1 MIYDRFE
8 EIPFQNPAKERLKQ
22 IYAVLYY
29 MKKGYDYKDAI
40 KEASEHFTNVKD
52 DYQTVQSKLTT
63 QFAGDMNTF
72 LEWYKSRTILSEL
85 EQKNRLNEDDKGIFE
100 DLLKTTI
107 KGKNEHEKDEAAE
120 EEVEE
125 EEIEAEEGD
134 KGDVNYWQISPGY
147 VEDNLW
153 PICSKNGIIAIGWN
167 IGNLSEM
174 DKETIKEKLGK
185 DKITTDVNSNFYFG
199 HEIREGDI
207 IIAKKGNTKEI
218 YGIGVVL
225 RNYYQDEEKA
235 KELFGRD
242 FLKYKNFI
250 DVEWIIDF
258 ERDFGERLTVNDLE
272 RQFVQYT
279 VEEYKYY
286 TELKERIVKK
296 YDKYESLFKQIENRS
311 KEIRSKLQPEII
323 PKYGNF
329 DLKIEKLGKRFSIQ
343 SLYFDPEYEGKLI
356 SQIITALKN
365 GKHIILIG
373 PPGTGKSK
381 LAKVICEF
389 YCGDGNYIMSTAT
402 SDWSTFETI
411 GGYRPN
417 KNGELEFFPGI
428 FLHCFQDEKRSP
440 INKWLIIDEINR
452 ADIDK
457 AFGSLFSALTGDDI
471 TLPFEISG
479 ERIKILGNPNDNT
492 EIRYNHFI
500 IPQDWRIIAT
510 MNTFDKTSLYEMSY
524 AFMRRF
530 AFISI
535 DVPTNI
541 DADVIKKYVKKWELE
556 AIDEICSD
564 LSELWAIINKKRKI
578 GPAIIE
584 DIYKYVK
591 DTTPPDYMNALI
603 MYVLPQFEGLLE
615 ENQVDFIKKIAPF
628 DFIKIDELKHFA
640 SEFFGIDIKK
650 FD

>member
-1 MIYDRFE
+1 M
-8 EIPFQNPAKERLKQ
+8 P
-22 IYAVLYY
+22 
-29 MKKGYDYKDAI
+29 
-40 KEASEHFTNVKD
+40 
-52 DYQTVQSKLTT
+52 
-63 QFAGDMNTF
+63 TF
-72 LEWYKSRTILSEL
+72 LEWYKSGTILSEL
-85 EQKNRLNEDDKGIFE
+85 DSKFVLKEDKGIFE
-100 DLLKTTI
+100 ELLTTTI
-107 KGKNEHEKDEAAE
+107 TGKKGHNTDEAAE
-120 EEVEE
+120 EKVEK
-125 EEIEAEEGD
+125 EEIKAKEGD
-134 KGDVNYWQISPGY
+134 RGDVNCWQISPGHA
-147 VEDNLW
+147 EDKLW
-153 PICSKNGIIAIGWN
+153 STCSKNGIIAIGWN
-167 IGNLSEM
+167 IGNLSKM
-174 DKETIKEKLGK
+174 DKETIKEKLGE
-185 DKITTDVNSNFYFG
+185 DKITPNVNSNFYFG
-199 HEIREGDI
+199 HEIRDGDI
-207 IIAKKGNTKEI
+207 IIAKKGNSKEI

-235 KELFGRD
+235 KELFVENIRN
-242 FLKYKNFI
+242 YKNFI

-258 ERDFGERLTVNDLE
+258 ERDFGKRLTVNDLE

-279 VEEYKYY
+279 VEEYKFY
-286 TELKERIVKK
+286 TELKEGIVNK
-296 YDKYESLFKQIENRS
+296 YDIYESRFKQIENRS
-311 KEIRSKLQPEII
+311 KEIRTGQEPETKQ
-323 PKYGNF
+323 KYGDF
-329 DLKIEKLGKRFSIQ
+329 DLIIKKLGKRFSIQ
-343 SLYFDPEYEGKLI
+343 SLYFGSEEEII
-356 SQIITALKN
+356 SQITTALKN

-389 YCGDGNYIMSTAT
+389 YCGEDNYIMSTAT

-417 KNGELEFFPGI
+417 KSGELEFFPGI
-428 FLHCFQDEKRSP
+428 FLHCLQDEKRNP
-440 INKWLIIDEINR
+440 INNWLIIDEINR

-479 ERIKILGNPNDNT
+479 ERIKIIGKPQNNPKIKD
-492 EIRYNHFI
+492 NHFI
-500 IPQDWRIIAT
+500 IPPDWRIIAT

-530 AFISI
+530 AFIPI

-541 DADVIKKYVKKWELE
+541 DAGVIKKYVNIWNFTV
-556 AIDEICSD
+556 DDDICSN
-564 LSELWAIINKKRKI
+564 LSELWTIINKKRKI

-591 DTTPPDYMNALI
+591 DTNPPDFMNALI

-615 ENQVDFIKKIAPF
+615 ENQVDFIKEIASL
-628 DFIKIDELKHFA
+628 DFMDKIDRLKLFA